1 MIESVD
7 REAPNA
13 DEQRFAAN
21 LQYLRESRGWSQT
34 ELARQMVAA
43 GWDTYNQMTVSRTEK
58 GERPIRLSEARAL
71 ANIMD
76 TSMERMVSE
85 SDQLR
90 DHHRLLDAHL
100 AVENSMGQI
109 YSSCHALYGN
119 IEDVEDLIEGNP
131 ALVGL
136 LRAENGTILSNGGNY
151 RAWLASE
158 IARQVASNDPYFA
171 GSESDASTLAAVP
184 AALVGL
190 SLSAQDESASS
201 GENPRTIAD
210 DVMDWLHPDH
220 AYRDVP
226 TESVHGESDA

>member
-21 LQYLRESRGWSQT
+21 LLYLRESRGWSQT

-43 GWDTYNQMTVSRTEK
+43 GWDAYNQMTVSRTEK

-71 ANIMD
+71 ANIME

-100 AVENSMGQI
+100 AVDDSMRDVWQDVQT
-109 YSSCHALYGN
+109 LYAN
-119 IEDVEDLIEGNP
+119 IQDVEDLLQTSTAGQL
-131 ALVGL
+131 ALPT
-136 LRAENGTILSNGGNY
+136 ENGTTTVSGDNY
-151 RAWLASE
+151 RAWLALSL
-158 IARQVASNDPYFA
+158 ARKISASGGY
-171 GSESDASTLAAVP
+171 AVENP
-184 AALVGL
+184 EEGA
-190 SLSAQDESASS
+190 SLSAIPGALLALSYTAPSE
-201 GENPRTIAD
+201 TD
-210 DVMDWLHPDH
+210 DAEQL
-220 AYRDVP
+220 AQRSYGTFEEDVP
-226 TESVHGESDA
+226 AQAARGESDA